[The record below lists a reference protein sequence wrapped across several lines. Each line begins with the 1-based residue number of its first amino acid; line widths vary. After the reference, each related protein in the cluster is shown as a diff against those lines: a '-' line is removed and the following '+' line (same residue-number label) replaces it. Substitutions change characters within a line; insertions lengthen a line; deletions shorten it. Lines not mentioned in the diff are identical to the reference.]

1 MNEFISVKKLY
12 TLPVTSRYNN
22 FNSTKV
28 ITFPSP
34 KIIIGNELYIRQN
47 EDLPS
52 SIRFDGDIDC
62 EEETK
67 KRNILIRGT
76 NYKFDKPFFKSPLI
90 ENFSKKLEPKYK
102 LKFFFHPCKNI
113 ILIEN

>member
-12 TLPVTSRYNN
+12 TLPVTSRYND

-52 SIRFDGDIDC
+52 SNSDPKNKESEVENDVNSSYTMPVLDSTLVNDDYLTF
-62 EEETK
+62 K
-67 KRNILIRGT
+67 T
-76 NYKFDKPFFKSPLI
+76 NSFAT
-90 ENFSKKLEPKYK
+90 
-102 LKFFFHPCKNI
+102 
-113 ILIEN
+113 